1 MERRAFERIPTFF
14 SAKLLY
20 GNSLQYGYVTNLS
33 KSGICIITDVYFP
46 SDSDLEI
53 LIPLSDE
60 DTLKFPVKFKRAV
73 GTNGFFDGICVEI
86 LNPPQKYLDFV
97 DSRITAL

>member
-73 GTNGFFDGICVEI
+73 GI